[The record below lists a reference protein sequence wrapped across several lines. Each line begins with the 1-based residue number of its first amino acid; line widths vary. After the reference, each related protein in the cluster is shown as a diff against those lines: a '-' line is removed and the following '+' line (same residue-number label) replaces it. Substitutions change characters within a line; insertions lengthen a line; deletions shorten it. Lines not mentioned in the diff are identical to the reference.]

1 MSVDGAGLLAVVPAR
16 GGSKGIP
23 RKNLQPVGGR
33 SLIAHAAAVAS
44 SLDAVDTAIIST
56 DDEEMAEEGRRH
68 GLEVPFLRP
77 PELAGDHVDAVATWR
92 HAWQEAERHY
102 GRRFELSVLL
112 EPSSPLRRPDDV
124 ARTVQ
129 ALFDGRHLAA
139 ATVSRTPAHYTPHK
153 TLVIDDHG
161 ELRPL
166 LPPELSPSLRQ
177 QIPRQYHRNGVCY
190 AVRRSTLLEGGTIVE
205 ESCAAVVIDR
215 PVVNIDEPY
224 DLELAEWLLQRQ
236 DSDG

>member
-1 MSVDGAGLLAVVPAR
+1 MSVDGSGLLAVIPAR

-23 RKNLQPVGGR
+23 RKNLQRVGGR
-33 SLIAHAAAVAS
+33 SLIAHAAAAAR
-44 SLDAVDTAIIST
+44 SLDAVDAAIITT

-68 GLEVPFLRP
+68 GLAAPFLRP
-77 PELAGDHVDAVATWR
+77 PELAGDDADAVATWR
-92 HAWQEAERHY
+92 HAWQEAERHF

-112 EPSSPLRRPDDV
+112 EPSSPLRLPDDV
-124 ARTVQ
+124 VRTVE
-129 ALFDGRHLAA
+129 ALLDGSHLAA

-153 TLVIDDHG
+153 TLIIDEHG

-177 QIPRQYHRNGVCY
+177 MIPRQYHRNGVCY

-205 ESCAAVVIDR
+205 ESCAAVVVDR
-215 PVVNIDEPY
+215 PVVNIDEPF
-224 DLELAEWLLQRQ
+224 DLELAEWLLHRQ
-236 DSDG
+236 DADG